1 MPKDTNAAPA
11 APVPPSAKLQG
22 WFAGRLP
29 DGWFAGP
36 PAVSHDRDEIVVVG
50 TLPTPDTGDAPAETV
65 AAACRARIQG
75 FREDTR
81 TLRMRIADEAEARFA
96 RKVAWG
102 ARCGDEEELFTTL
115 SVPVMTRLRLPER
128 QVLDT
133 LVDAGVARSRSH
145 ALAWCVRL
153 VGDHE
158 GEWIDQLREALVHVE
173 KVRSE
178 GPGSEK

>member
-1 MPKDTNAAPA
+1 
-11 APVPPSAKLQG
+11 
-22 WFAGRLP
+22 
-29 DGWFAGP
+29 
-36 PAVSHDRDEIVVVG
+36 
-50 TLPTPDTGDAPAETV
+50 
-65 AAACRARIQG
+65 
-75 FREDTR
+75 
-81 TLRMRIADEAEARFA
+81 MRIADEAEARFG

-102 ARCGDEEELFTTL
+102 ARCGDVEELFTTL

-158 GEWIDQLREALVHVE
+158 GDWIEQLREALVHVE

-178 GPGSEK
+178 GPGRRGSGD